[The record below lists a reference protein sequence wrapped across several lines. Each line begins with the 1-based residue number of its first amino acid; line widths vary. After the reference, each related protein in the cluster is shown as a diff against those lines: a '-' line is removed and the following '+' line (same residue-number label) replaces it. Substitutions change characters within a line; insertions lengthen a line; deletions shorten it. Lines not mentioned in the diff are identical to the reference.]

1 MNRNVLYLIIGA
13 LAVAAA
19 VLGYMVYQEEQKSG
33 VEINVGKDGVS
44 VEGN

>member
-1 MNRNVLYLIIGA
+1 MNRNLLYLIIGG

-19 VLGYMVYQEEQKSG
+19 VLGYMVYEERQKTG
-33 VEINVGKDGVS
+33 VEINVDKSGVS